1 MTSIQTPGTA
11 PLRDALYA
19 MSFAQPV
26 PDAALLDAIIRRFPQ
41 HAEILTDFAV
51 ELAMDA
57 LRGDDEAEAQE
68 DAINLDHVSAVVS
81 RAMSRFQNRLHAG
94 RQVSTSLADRDLSAA
109 DIVNPFVSLDRA
121 AFRSLGT
128 RLGANT
134 VFVAKLRDRQVD
146 LSGMS
151 DGFRRKVADELRAP
165 IEVVVAHFAAGQALT
180 GRQFFRAEGK
190 PEAGEKQSFADA
202 VRSSGLTEDQQR
214 LLLSL

>member
-94 RQVSTSLADRDLSAA
+94 RQVCGSASNA
-109 DIVNPFVSLDRA
+109 GPPSC
-121 AFRSLGT
+121 
-128 RLGANT
+128 
-134 VFVAKLRDRQVD
+134 
-146 LSGMS
+146 
-151 DGFRRKVADELRAP
+151 RR
-165 IEVVVAHFAAGQALT
+165 
-180 GRQFFRAEGK
+180 
-190 PEAGEKQSFADA
+190 
-202 VRSSGLTEDQQR
+202 
-214 LLLSL
+214 

>member
-1 MTSIQTPGTA
+1 MTSIQTPATA

-94 RQVSTSLADRDLSAA
+94 RQVSTSLADRDLSAT
-109 DIVNPFVSLDRA
+109 DIVNPFVSLDRT

>member
-1 MTSIQTPGTA
+1 MTSIQTPGTT

-26 PDAALLDAIIRRFPQ
+26 PDAALLDVIVRRFPQ

-57 LRGDDEAEAQE
+57 LRGDHESEAQE
-68 DAINLDHVSAVVS
+68 DAINADHVSPVVS

-94 RQVSTSLADRDLSAA
+94 RPVSTPLAGRDLSAV
-109 DIVNPFVSLDRA
+109 DIVNPFAQLDRA

-151 DGFRRKVADELRAP
+151 DGFRRKVADELHAP
-165 IEVVVAHFAAGQALT
+165 IEVVVAHFAAGQVQA

-190 PEAGEKQSFADA
+190 PGAGEKQSFADA
-202 VRSSGLTEDQQR
+202 VRSSGLTEGQQR